1 MLLKMICLI
10 GLFFIVAGPNATAA
24 PDELVPS
31 GWAPKQKGAMTEY
44 TSPSG
49 RERIVIQDITGEAD
63 ALSAARAIA
72 QGSDIP
78 RQDCRRVGE
87 SGLARCD
94 GELSIANGSILIRV
108 YAVEAQSGIKGLIH
122 MGVSTEAG
130 LAQRMG
136 ESEARLTALLSPPEA
151 SNPPPSPLPN
161 PISSTAI
168 EEVVFDLSYSYG
180 VGGAV
185 YPKYTPLYLFKGGAA
200 CRCSDLAPGD
210 VDVQALRRSRP
221 EDVGTWRK
229 SGGKYLVTY
238 ADGESDDL
246 DPSIGPPAPVPNGRL
261 FGRFGSISGG
271 GNTALGGSSIVIAS
285 KDYDFRKDGTFYQE
299 SFGGGGNGVV
309 TAGSKRGALGQWRL
323 DGPTLTLTY
332 PNGTRLRT
340 SVYWSARGDLM
351 NGVPDAIWIGG
362 KAYSLED

>member
-1 MLLKMICLI
+1 MLLRMMCLI
-10 GLFFIVAGPNATAA
+10 GLVPVIACGTATPDQLA
-24 PDELVPS
+24 PR
-31 GWAPKQKGAMTEY
+31 GWSPKQKGAMIEY

-49 RERIVIQDITGEAD
+49 RERVVIQDITSEAD

-78 RQDCRRVGE
+78 RQNCERVLE
-87 SGLARCD
+87 RGLARCD
-94 GELSIANGSILIRV
+94 GELSISSGKILIRV
-108 YAVEAQSGIKGLIH
+108 YAVEARTGIKGLIH

-130 LAQRMG
+130 LVQRMD
-136 ESEARLTALLSPPEA
+136 ESEARLTALLPPLETA
-151 SNPPPSPLPN
+151 KAPTAPLPK
-161 PISSTAI
+161 PISSIAM
-168 EEVVFDLSYSYG
+168 ENVVFDLSYSYG

-185 YPKYTPLYLFKGGAA
+185 YPKYTPLYLFEGGTA

-210 VDVQALRRSRP
+210 VDVQALRRTRP

-229 SGGKYLVTY
+229 TGGKYLVTY
-238 ADGESDDL
+238 ANGESDDL
-246 DPSIGPPAPVPNGRL
+246 DPSIGPPAIIPNGRL

-271 GNTALGGSSIVIAS
+271 GNTALGGNSIVIAS
-285 KDYDFRKDGTFYQE
+285 KGYDFRADGTFYQE

-340 SVYWSARGDLM
+340 SVYWSARGDLV

-362 KAYSLED
+362 KAYALED